1 MEIDDLIARHER
13 ESEKAWFDENG
24 PVDDEFALRQIQEL
38 IGFARY
44 MELKRNEA
52 FELLNSLLKED
63 ESLNMLRELSN
74 YLKERFPHSRDA
86 PGHSHVVDG
95 RWDNDGSECAY
106 CSLWK
111 RINQKLSNTGRDARR
126 EGGKDN
132 G

>member
-1 MEIDDLIARHER
+1 MEIDDIIARHKR
-13 ESEKAWFDENG
+13 ESEEESKNG
-24 PVDDEFALRQIQEL
+24 PVDVEFAVRQIQEL

-74 YLKERFPHSRDA
+74 YLKERFPNSRDA

-106 CSLWK
+106 CLLWK
-111 RINQKLSNTGRDARR
+111 RINQKLSNTGREAAARN
-126 EGGKDN
+126 EVTN
-132 G
+132 GQ